1 MSEGERPKPEPNE
14 CRKAMLTAKTNFSH
28 ARLPRL
34 GAVVNLPVSQ
44 LFSPKRKFIVTAY
57 PLYDNPAGIHT
68 CYLRALDNG
77 QEVRVSGFYCH
88 LIA

>member
-1 MSEGERPKPEPNE
+1 MSQSESAGAGTKPMP
-14 CRKAMLTAKTNFSH
+14 KAMLTAKTNFNH

-57 PLYDNPAGIHT
+57 PLCDNETGIHT

-88 LIA
+88 LIG

>member
-1 MSEGERPKPEPNE
+1 MSNGERAKTGTKQMS
-14 CRKAMLTAKTNFSH
+14 KAMLTAKTNFNH
-28 ARLPRL
+28 AKLPRL

-44 LFSPKRKFIVTAY
+44 LFSPKRKFIVMAY
-57 PLYDNPAGIHT
+57 PLCDNETGIHT

>member
-1 MSEGERPKPEPNE
+1 MS
-14 CRKAMLTAKTNFSH
+14 KAMLTAKTNFSH
-28 ARLPRL
+28 AKLPRL

-57 PLYDNPAGIHT
+57 PLYDNESGIHT

-88 LIA
+88 LIG